1 MEMAFDATSGADD
14 DDLIARYAAGDQSAA
29 RALALR
35 HTPRVLAIA
44 RRMLADAAEAEDVA
58 QEAMLRLWKTAPDWR
73 PGEAKVSTWLHRVAS
88 NLCIDIL
95 RKRRRLSAEEAPET
109 ADDAPSALTGMEQ
122 AERATA
128 LRDAMDALPDRQ
140 RAAVTMRHFAGLSN
154 PEIGEKLGVSVEA
167 VESLLARGRRALA
180 RRLAPQRQ
188 KLGLG

>member
-1 MEMAFDATSGADD
+1 MAFDAASDADD
-14 DDLIARYAAGDQSAA
+14 DDLMARYASGDQSAA
-29 RALALR
+29 RVLAFR
-35 HTPRVLAIA
+35 HTPRVLAVS

-73 PGEAKVSTWLHRVAS
+73 PGEAKVSTWLYRVAA
-88 NLCIDIL
+88 NLCVDIL
-95 RKRRRLSAEEAPET
+95 RKRRRLSADEAPET
-109 ADDAPSALTGMEQ
+109 ADDAPSALTRMEE
-122 AERATA
+122 ADRAAA

-140 RAAVTMRHFAGLSN
+140 RAAVTMRHFADLSN

-180 RRLAPQRQ
+180 RRLGPQRQ